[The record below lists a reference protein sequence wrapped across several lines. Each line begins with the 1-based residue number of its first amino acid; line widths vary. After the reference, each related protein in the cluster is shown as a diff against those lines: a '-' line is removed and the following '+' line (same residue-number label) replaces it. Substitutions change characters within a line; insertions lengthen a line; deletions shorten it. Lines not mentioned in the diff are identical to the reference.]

1 MTSKQIPPPRF
12 GGGTSYAEWK
22 NKLDMWISITE
33 VPKEKQAILVRLQS
47 LDGNNKAEKKAIIP
61 VQIGRTLLRM
71 EVEIVNEENLPLL
84 LSKST
89 LKRAGT
95 ILDMQ
100 NDRAVMLKQDLKLHL
115 STNGHYAV
123 DILPK
128 MKAEVGCRNEI
139 LASESTGHKEFGKA
153 EITKLH
159 KQFGHA
165 SQDKLKKLIQNA
177 GKWNADLS
185 SLIEET
191 VSDCEIC
198 KVYKKPSPRP
208 VVGLSWA
215 NDFNQTVAVDLHQLG
230 SDMWYLHMID
240 HFTRYSRAAIVR
252 NKFSSTIVKKFMQNW
267 IGIFGSPA
275 RILSDNGGEFDS
287 EVFKDMCGN
296 FNITFTTTAAY
307 SPWSNGLCERHNR
320 TLTETLMKVKAAEKC
335 DMETA
340 LAWAVSAKNSLVNN
354 NGFSPNQLVFGR
366 NPTLPSVTHDDP
378 PALEGESISLTVANN
393 IFAMQAARKAVIES
407 ESSEKIRRALRTQTR
422 QTRDEFFTG
431 EEVYYKRED
440 QKRWKGPAKVI
451 GQDGPVIF
459 IRHGGQLIR
468 AHSCRVQHANRY
480 LQDFPR
486 TKEVCIPTDSND
498 GIDASSNGN
507 DYIED
512 EEQSV
517 PEISNESND
526 SENMDNDQS
535 AIGNP
540 VQAATGGRR
549 NLNLTKGKIVSFT
562 LAGEEYEAKILS
574 RAGKSTG
581 KYGKSYNVEYC
592 NPESFRGKSG
602 YVDFD
607 KVENLNEKEMDENT
621 HEDVLVLENVDFL
634 EAKKSELKSW
644 RQNKVYNEVEN
655 VGQPTIS
662 VRWVCS
668 MKDTEDG
675 IIPKARLVARGFE
688 EQTDDIAKESPTCSK
703 DSLRVLIAIVAQK
716 KWKLHTIDIK
726 TAFLQGNCVD
736 REIFLKPPKEAG
748 TTKLWKL
755 NKCVYGL
762 SDASLKWYNR
772 LKKFLVD
779 QGAKVSASDSAV
791 FYVYCNGELQGI
803 AGIHVDDIL
812 WSGTEYFENNLISK
826 LRSTFLISSE
836 KNEAFKYLGLDI
848 QQSADEILINQELY
862 VKNLETIKVTSDDA
876 ECLSSSQ
883 IDILRANIGRLL
895 WASNQTR
902 PDVSYDVCQLA
913 SNLKD
918 GKKKDLLYINK
929 IIRRLKNQQLS
940 LKYKNLG
947 NDELLKIVVFA
958 DAAYGNL
965 RDGGSQGGNLVFLVG
980 ENNECSLLSWQSK
993 RIRRVAK
1000 STLTAETLSLS
1011 DAVDNAVFI
1020 KDMFAEIYFGKLKS
1034 LQLDVITDNRSLC
1047 EALRSSKNVSNKRLR
1062 VEIGMLKEMIQNKEI
1077 NSISWVESK
1086 KQLADVLTKK
1096 GASPERLVQTL
1107 TLGQLRLS

>member
-1 MTSKQIPPPRF
+1 
-12 GGGTSYAEWK
+12 
-22 NKLDMWISITE
+22 
-33 VPKEKQAILVRLQS
+33 
-47 LDGNNKAEKKAIIP
+47 
-61 VQIGRTLLRM
+61 
-71 EVEIVNEENLPLL
+71 
-84 LSKST
+84 
-89 LKRAGT
+89 
-95 ILDMQ
+95 
-100 NDRAVMLKQDLKLHL
+100 
-115 STNGHYAV
+115 
-123 DILPK
+123 
-128 MKAEVGCRNEI
+128 
-139 LASESTGHKEFGKA
+139 
-153 EITKLH
+153 
-159 KQFGHA
+159 
-165 SQDKLKKLIQNA
+165 
-177 GKWNADLS
+177 
-185 SLIEET
+185 
-191 VSDCEIC
+191 
-198 KVYKKPSPRP
+198 
-208 VVGLSWA
+208 
-215 NDFNQTVAVDLHQLG
+215 
-230 SDMWYLHMID
+230 MWYLHMID

-252 NKFSSTIVKKFMQNW
+252 NKLSSTIVKKFMQNW
-267 IGIFGSPA
+267 ISIFGSPA

-287 EVFKDMCGN
+287 EVFKDMCEN

-307 SPWSNGLCERHNR
+307 LPWSNGLCERHNG
-320 TLTETLMKVKAAEKC
+320 TLTETLMKIKAAEKC

-431 EEVYYKRED
+431 EE
-440 QKRWKGPAKVI
+440 
-451 GQDGPVIF
+451 
-459 IRHGGQLIR
+459 
-468 AHSCRVQHANRY
+468 
-480 LQDFPR
+480 DFPQ

-507 DYIED
+507 DHIED

-549 NLNLTKGKIVSFT
+549 NLNLTKRKIVSFT
-562 LAGEEYEAKILS
+562 LAGEDYEAKILS

-621 HEDVLVLENVDFL
+621 HGDVLVLENVDFL

-703 DSLRVLIAIVAQK
+703 DSLRVLVAIVAQK

-803 AGIHVDDIL
+803 AGIHVDGIL
-812 WSGTEYFENNLISK
+812 WSGTEYFENSLISK

-848 QQSADEILINQELY
+848 QQSADELLINQELY
-862 VKNLETIKVTSDDA
+862 VKKT
-876 ECLSSSQ
+876 
-883 IDILRANIGRLL
+883 
-895 WASNQTR
+895 
-902 PDVSYDVCQLA
+902 
-913 SNLKD
+913 
-918 GKKKDLLYINK
+918 
-929 IIRRLKNQQLS
+929 
-940 LKYKNLG
+940 
-947 NDELLKIVVFA
+947 
-958 DAAYGNL
+958 
-965 RDGGSQGGNLVFLVG
+965 
-980 ENNECSLLSWQSK
+980 
-993 RIRRVAK
+993 
-1000 STLTAETLSLS
+1000 
-1011 DAVDNAVFI
+1011 
-1020 KDMFAEIYFGKLKS
+1020 
-1034 LQLDVITDNRSLC
+1034 
-1047 EALRSSKNVSNKRLR
+1047 
-1062 VEIGMLKEMIQNKEI
+1062 
-1077 NSISWVESK
+1077 
-1086 KQLADVLTKK
+1086 
-1096 GASPERLVQTL
+1096 
-1107 TLGQLRLS
+1107 